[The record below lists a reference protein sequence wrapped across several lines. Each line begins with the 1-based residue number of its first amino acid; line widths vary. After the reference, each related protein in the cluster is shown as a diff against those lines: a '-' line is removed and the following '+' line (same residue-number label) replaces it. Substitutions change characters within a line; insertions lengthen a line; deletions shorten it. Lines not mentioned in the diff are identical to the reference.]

1 MRTEHPKIA
10 LRLVFQQSGFT
21 AGKAHSSAHIDPKL
35 TVQVIRIC
43 FPRNGDGDVNA
54 IDLNLMRRALIG
66 LYNKTASMDVNK
78 DDELNAIDLN
88 LFRRMLIGLYAPT
101 K

>member
-1 MRTEHPKIA
+1 MPEKDIV
-10 LRLVFQQSGFT
+10 LEKEYLIIGDF
-21 AGKAHSSAHIDPKL
+21 
-35 TVQVIRIC
+35 
-43 FPRNGDGDVNA
+43 NGDGDVNA

>member
-1 MRTEHPKIA
+1 
-10 LRLVFQQSGFT
+10 
-21 AGKAHSSAHIDPKL
+21 
-35 TVQVIRIC
+35 
-43 FPRNGDGDVNA
+43 
-54 IDLNLMRRALIG
+54 MRRALIG